1 MRVSI
6 IAAVALAC
14 GLSSL
19 GCGAIPKDQKGL
31 IGDITKTAEAAKKG
45 DIGKAVKTVEKSE
58 AGKTAEAAVKKEATG
73 DKGDKKDEGAG
84 KEGHKADAKKVDAG
98 KLDGS
103 KADGGRTDGKVE
115 GAKAD
120 GGSKPDASK
129 VSADKKD
136 EGTATPADPSKPN
149 TKRGTTAKKPPVQS
163 K

>member
-1 MRVSI
+1 MDRRIVRGFSRRARASRRVG
-6 IAAVALAC
+6 V
-14 GLSSL
+14 
-19 GCGAIPKDQKGL
+19 
-31 IGDITKTAEAAKKG
+31 

-84 KEGHKADAKKVDAG
+84 KEGQTPKADAKKVDAG

-115 GAKAD
+115 AAKAD

-136 EGTATPADPSKPN
+136 EGTGAPADPGKPN